1 MEFASALIPSKG
13 NQMKMREIQQ
23 LLAKDSMS
31 ALLGNTYNSL
41 FVYDNFVSVVTQIVR
56 TRLQYP

>member
-31 ALLGNTYNSL
+31 ALLGNTYNSP

-56 TRLQYP
+56 TRLPYP